1 MKGLALVLLGML
13 AACAGSAQPDVPVE
27 SVSYTR
33 GPCYGVCPVYR
44 VTVNADGSGLFEGER
59 FTAVTGRRRFTVT
72 PAAWRAFT
80 AKLAPFRPQGTV
92 DINMENTARCQLM
105 ATDHPS
111 AIVTWAGG
119 GRNDRLGYYYGCRD
133 EANRTL
139 AAALTEA
146 PTLLP
151 IAGMIGPQR

>member
-1 MKGLALVLLGML
+1 MKALAAVILAAL
-13 AACAGSAQPDVPVE
+13 AACASSSPTEAPVQTI
-27 SVSYTR
+27 SYTR
-33 GPCYGVCPVYR
+33 GPCFGVCPVYR
-44 VTVNADGSGLFEGER
+44 VTVNADGTGLFEGER
-59 FTAVTGRRRFTVT
+59 FTAVTGQRRFAVS
-72 PAAWRAFT
+72 PEAFRAFS
-80 AKLAPFRPQGTV
+80 AKLAPFRPEGTLEV
-92 DINMENTARCQLM
+92 NMENSARCQMM

-111 AIVTWAGG
+111 ATVAWTGG

-133 EANRTL
+133 EANRSL